1 MGDGGLEIADN
12 KVQTREYDLLL
23 KKQQLTKE
31 LQLIEEEKVND
42 DTVFDIISSFP
53 AIGKVDRKPILQK
66 KHC

>member
-1 MGDGGLEIADN
+1 
-12 KVQTREYDLLL
+12 
-23 KKQQLTKE
+23 

-66 KHC
+66 NIVKLPLISFSLFLIVLILVNLFKFIKEYE